1 METLTIF
8 EFLKAIGEND
18 LLMALICSVS
28 LVYFFVKLT
37 IEIGK
42 LREKYKDDEG

>member
-1 METLTIF
+1 METLTLF
-8 EFLKAIGEND
+8 EFLKAIREND
-18 LLMALICSVS
+18 LLMFLICFVGF
-28 LVYFFVKLT
+28 VYFFVRFT